1 MVRKCSIECICS
13 FMDLAEFSGSAFLL
27 LLGELSHYDNI
38 WYGWLVDFMTRLLEL
53 SYAAIDYLLSLF
65 YVVVV
70 DKMCT

>member
-1 MVRKCSIECICS
+1 MVRKCLVECICS
-13 FMDLAEFSGSAFLL
+13 FMESTEFVGAAFLL

-53 SYAAIDYLLSLF
+53 SFATIDYLLSLF

-70 DKMCT
+70 DEMCT